1 MKRLFVIVTTNNP
14 DKATRAAQFAKL
26 AGEALAGMILV
37 DDAVYLAIPETF
49 DRTRAATGDEFAQHI
64 GALPKVPLLV
74 CKPCC
79 AARGIV
85 AEDLHPAF
93 HIGTGV
99 DAMGSILE
107 DDVTTLTF

>member
-1 MKRLFVIVTTNNP
+1 MKRLFVIITTNNP

-26 AGEALAGMILV
+26 AGDALAGMILV
-37 DDAVYLAIPETF
+37 DDAVYLAIPETL
-49 DRTRAATGDEFAQHI
+49 DRTKAVTGDEFGQHVA
-64 GALPKVPLLV
+64 ALPGVPLLV

-93 HIGTGV
+93 RIGTGV
-99 DAMGSILE
+99 DAMALILQ
-107 DDVTTLTF
+107 DDITTLTF

>member
-26 AGEALAGMILV
+26 AGESLAGMILV
-37 DDAVYLAIPETF
+37 DDAVYLAIPETL
-49 DRTRAATGDEFAQHI
+49 DRTKAVTGDDFAGHLN
-64 GALPKVPLLV
+64 ALPQVPLLV

-93 HIGTGV
+93 KIGTGV
-99 DAMGSILE
+99 DAMAIVLQ